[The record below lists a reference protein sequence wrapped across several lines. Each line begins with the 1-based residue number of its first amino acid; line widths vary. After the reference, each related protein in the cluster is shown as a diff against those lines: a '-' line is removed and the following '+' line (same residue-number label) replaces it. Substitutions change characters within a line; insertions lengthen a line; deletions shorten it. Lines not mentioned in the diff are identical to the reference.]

1 MLKCNLFSYLV
12 RVSLSLGSYWQQRKI
27 SAVDKHN
34 CLMTMTTSALGG
46 SKLQLLWVLLVLLVL
61 LLLLL
66 LLIAVVT
73 AFHRDME

>member
-46 SKLQLLWVLLVLLVL
+46 SKLQLLWLLLL

-66 LLIAVVT
+66 LLIAVAA